1 MNLVQVLLLAGVA
14 CIGDPDSLQENL
26 RTVADQD
33 DFAEADQIVV
43 ADAGQGVV
51 AAADELDV
59 NGLDKVAGGWDMVD
73 VVAEAEVDDIGL
85 CTGLEMHHTVA
96 DYLHGVDNQM
106 VSVQA
111 LVGMFADHECVLV
124 QGCVGGEYLQQL
136 ADSVEAFDTL
146 N

>member
-1 MNLVQVLLLAGVA
+1 MNLVQVLILTGVA

-51 AAADELDV
+51 AAADDQDV
-59 NGLDKVAGGWDMVD
+59 NGLDMVAGNMVD
-73 VVAEAEVDDIGL
+73 VEAEVEVDDIGL

-136 ADSVEAFDTL
+136 ADSVEKFNTL

>member
-1 MNLVQVLLLAGVA
+1 MQVLILAGVA

-59 NGLDKVAGGWDMVD
+59 NGLDMVD